1 MFRYYMIKFIM
12 EKYLGCL
19 IGENM
24 IQWGVAGFTAVSMT
38 GVFVL
43 FSKRKKYTAL
53 KVGFVLLNA
62 FLLLP
67 YAGHVLNGFSYVSNR
82 WIWAYGML
90 IAYIFVKIY
99 PELFNTDSEGKKERY
114 LLCFSYTVELHCFLM
129 RRAHSEI

>member
-1 MFRYYMIKFIM
+1 
-12 EKYLGCL
+12 
-19 IGENM
+19 
-24 IQWGVAGFTAVSMT
+24 MT
-38 GVFVL
+38 GVLYCFQ
-43 FSKRKKYTAL
+43 SEKNYTAL

-99 PELFNTDSEGKKERY
+99 PELFTLTLKEKERY